1 LQVIPRCYRKNII
14 SVNIP
19 RNFEVGQM
27 INNDTRKSYE
37 QAIKLWTKEFQIMML
52 VEEFSEL
59 FKAINKRIRGK
70 TFHQED
76 IMEEIADVQIMLE
89 QMIVLFN
96 IDEVELRASY
106 MLKLDKMK
114 KMIESDLKTQ
124 AKS

>member
-1 LQVIPRCYRKNII
+1 
-14 SVNIP
+14 
-19 RNFEVGQM
+19 M